1 MKAQTRRRR
10 DRQQVA
16 GFTLIETLIAT
27 ALMVAIISALATVT
41 AQWLPNWNRGFA
53 RVQRTELA
61 SVGLERIV
69 ADLTA
74 AEFILPS
81 ADAKVPLFDGAE
93 LSVTF
98 VRSALGPNTRPG
110 LEIVRIAETADQ
122 RGLAMVRVSAPFLPL
137 APDGSGA
144 RPRFGDPVVLVRAP
158 YRVSFSYAGP
168 DRAWRGTWGN
178 TPMLPTAVRVLL
190 RDAATAQTLAVS
202 TAATVHVDLPAA
214 CASAQNVNDC
224 ALGKTDAENKAA
236 GRDPRSGP
244 GRDRQ

>member
-1 MKAQTRRRR
+1 MNSTQARRRR
-10 DRQQVA
+10 GHPHVA

-69 ADLTA
+69 ADLA
-74 AEFILPS
+74 AAKFIVPS
-81 ADAKVPLFDGAE
+81 SVAKAPLFDGAE

-110 LEIVRIAETADQ
+110 LEVVRIAETADQ
-122 RGLAMVRVSAPFLPL
+122 RGLAMVRASAPFLPR

-144 RPRFGDPVVLVRAP
+144 EPSFGAAVVLVRAP
-158 YRVSFSYAGP
+158 YRVSFSYAGE
-168 DRAWRGTWGN
+168 DRVWRSTWRDVA
-178 TPMLPTAVRVLL
+178 TLPTAVRVLL
-190 RDAATAQTLAVS
+190 RDAATARTLAVS
-202 TAATVHVDLPAA
+202 TAATVHVNLSAA
-214 CASAQNVNDC
+214 CVSAENVADC
-224 ALGKTDAENKAA
+224 AVGRTDSENKATGPKQ
-236 GRDPRSGP
+236 GRGN
-244 GRDRQ
+244 GL

>member
-1 MKAQTRRRR
+1 MNSKRARHRRGRPHI
-10 DRQQVA
+10 A
-16 GFTLIETLIAT
+16 GFTLIEMLIAT
-27 ALMVAIISALATVT
+27 ALMVAIIGALATVT

-69 ADLTA
+69 ADLAA
-74 AEFILPS
+74 AEFILPYGK
-81 ADAKVPLFDGAE
+81 AKVPLFDGAA

-144 RPRFGDPVVLVRAP
+144 PPRFGDPVVLVRAP
-158 YRVSFSYAGP
+158 YRVSLSYAGE
-168 DRAWRGTWGN
+168 DRVWHDTWRGEAT
-178 TPMLPTAVRVLL
+178 LPAAVRVLL
-190 RDAATAQTLAVS
+190 RDAATSQTLAVS
-202 TAATVHVDLPAA
+202 TAATIHVNLPAQ
-214 CASAQNVNDC
+214 CASAVNVAPC
-224 ALGKTDAENKAA
+224 PLGKTGDPDNSSPSPAPGAAKAL
-236 GRDPRSGP
+236 
-244 GRDRQ
+244 

>member
-1 MKAQTRRRR
+1 MTAVQALSRRG
-10 DRQQVA
+10 RQQVA

-74 AEFILPS
+74 AKFILPYG
-81 ADAKVPLFDGAE
+81 DAKAPLFDGAE

-122 RGLAMVRVSAPFLPL
+122 RGLAMVRASAPFLPL

-144 RPRFGDPVVLVRAP
+144 QPHFGDPVVLVRAP
-158 YRVSFSYAGP
+158 YRVSFSYAGD
-168 DRAWRGTWGN
+168 DRTWRSTWRDVA
-178 TPMLPTAVRVLL
+178 MLPSAIRVLL
-190 RDAATAQTLAVS
+190 RDAATAQTLSVS
-202 TAATVHVDLPAA
+202 TAATVHVNLSPKCAA
-214 CASAQNVNDC
+214 AQNATDC
-224 ALGKTDAENKAA
+224 AAGKTDAENKPA
-236 GRDPRSGP
+236 GPKP
-244 GRDRQ
+244 GRGNGL